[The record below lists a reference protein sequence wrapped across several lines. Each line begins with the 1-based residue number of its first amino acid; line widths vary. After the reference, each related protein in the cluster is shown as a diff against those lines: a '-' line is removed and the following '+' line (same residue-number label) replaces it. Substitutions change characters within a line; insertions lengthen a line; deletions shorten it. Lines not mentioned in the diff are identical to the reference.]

1 MPVSTRIV
9 LAGLAL
15 ALLACGPEPL
25 AGIGQGA
32 SDWIGEPT
40 VSTTPPTTDPGP
52 ALVPVGAATWYNES
66 LTPVPGNTPTE
77 VIAGVYARSSAD
89 DRFAQATPAEISTAL
104 PGIVFPSELPPDV
117 EYITSQLVFDRTT
130 GTLSTDQV
138 AAFGFWVMEPYT
150 QSRSVGQHG
159 ILDVAHDPQGSD
171 LIEAGSADTS
181 CGRFPSHEGECE
193 ETEVGT
199 APAWILSNQ
208 TGRTLIWYGGDYR
221 YELFIRAGLDPS
233 LLGAMAESALPLQ
246 SLAG

>member
-1 MPVSTRIV
+1 MPTRIV
-9 LAGLAL
+9 LACLAL
-15 ALLACGPEPL
+15 ALSACGPEPL

-52 ALVPVGAATWYNES
+52 ALVPVGAVTWYNES

-77 VIAGVYARSSAD
+77 VIAGVYARSSPD

-104 PGIVFPSELPPDV
+104 PGIAFPSRLPPDV

-130 GTLSTDQV
+130 GTLSADLV
-138 AAFGFWVMEPYT
+138 AAFGLWVVEPYT
-150 QSRSVGQHG
+150 QSRSVGQHA
-159 ILDVAHDPQGSD
+159 ILDVAFDPQGSE
-171 LIEAGSADTS
+171 LIQAGSADTS

-193 ETEVGT
+193 QTEVGT
-199 APAWILSNQ
+199 APAWILSDRAGN
-208 TGRTLIWYGGDYR
+208 TLVWYEGDYR
-221 YELFIRAGLDPS
+221 YELFIRVGVDPT
-233 LLGAMAESALPLQ
+233 LLGAMAESALPLE